1 MHTIFMLVVLAVI
14 LVVTGRGNDF
24 DRGYQ
29 AGMAGK
35 HDVAAAYY
43 TKALREG
50 ALSRENKARALNN
63 RAIAFMLMGQVGRAM
78 TDLDAAVMVEPT
90 DLVIARNRTAA
101 VSRAEERAARAVAAS
116 LQAQERIRLFG
127 FI

>member
-14 LVVTGRGNDF
+14 LVVTGRANDF

-29 AGMAGK
+29 ASVAGQ

-63 RAIAFMLMGQVGRAM
+63 RAIAFMRMGQVGRAM

-101 VSRAEERAARAVAAS
+101 VSRAEEQAARAVAAS
-116 LQAQERIRLFG
+116 LQAQGRIRLFG